1 MSDEN
6 LKHDSEYGKLLLKWN
21 FPEYESPV
29 RNKSWYF
36 VSSLA
41 FIIILVYS
49 LVTSN
54 FIFAIFLILFALII
68 FLHLKGSPLEVE
80 FKIYEDGL
88 VLGNR
93 FYEWAELK
101 SFRLVYKPP
110 YVKRLYFDTKNNLT
124 PEVSVNLE
132 KENPLEVRK
141 ILKNYLKEDLEK
153 EEEILFDKIN
163 RWLKI

>member
-1 MSDEN
+1 M
-6 LKHDSEYGKLLLKWN
+6 
-21 FPEYESPV
+21 
-29 RNKSWYF
+29 
-36 VSSLA
+36 
-41 FIIILVYS
+41 
-49 LVTSN
+49 
-54 FIFAIFLILFALII
+54 
-68 FLHLKGSPLEVE
+68 EVE

-132 KENPLEVRK
+132 KENPLEIRK